1 MEDGQAAGRPD
12 GQNVKPIVSKILRAL
27 GVLFTLFLAY
37 TGLVGAVQQ
46 YPGVHGTGQ
55 WFQTAFQLWLGIFSV
70 LSLIVTFRFLHWR
83 RVVYPGL
90 ALSAGLSGGF
100 APVVWGEQGVGIGLI
115 SGVLSLFIGLVVVW
129 LLRGGARHGA

>member
-1 MEDGQAAGRPD
+1 M
-12 GQNVKPIVSKILRAL
+12 KPIVSNVLRAL
-27 GVLFTLFLAY
+27 GVLFTLFLAW
-37 TGLVGAVQQ
+37 TGLMGGVQQ
-46 YPGVHGTGQ
+46 YPDIHSTGQ
-55 WFQTAFQLWLGIFSV
+55 WFQTAFQFLLGVFSV

-100 APVVWGEQGVGIGLI
+100 ASVAWGEQGLGIGLI

-129 LLRGGARHGA
+129 LLRGGARHGPPASVGSIDS